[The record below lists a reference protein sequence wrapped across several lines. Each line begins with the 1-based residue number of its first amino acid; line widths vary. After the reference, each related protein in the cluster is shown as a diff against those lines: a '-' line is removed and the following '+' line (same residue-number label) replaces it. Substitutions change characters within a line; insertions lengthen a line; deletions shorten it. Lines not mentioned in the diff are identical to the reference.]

1 MDEVCSTQPTDFI
14 NNDVISK
21 PMDKVPVL
29 SVYAS
34 EKKIME
40 YPLVK
45 KYVTIGRDPKCDI
58 CIKSSLLSREHAIFE
73 LDENYICTITD
84 LGSLNGTK
92 RNDLHLKPKINYE
105 LRDGDCLYFGGIYC
119 TLNFCLSSSTSS
131 LCLLNPVHED
141 SKSLELSLQKTNPD
155 TSCQL
160 HYSQTEN
167 QLSVQ
172 SNFSTKQND
181 NDDNNNNDDSD
192 CSVFSERLL
201 AEIIVNTGEVSQDLL
216 PNPNRFIDSYSPSL
230 SSSTDSDVKKTE
242 LLKNEDDI
250 NLLQHEMHE
259 SSSSVK
265 NCKLHVHTEN
275 DVHLESESNQN
286 SSTTESVR
294 KSKGYIIDA
303 TPLEL
308 LTKSIKNHL
317 SSSDVVSATPM
328 ILTNETASTPLTYNR
343 ANVLLARDSDPGCIV
358 QSMDNQFGLTIRS
371 STCLS
376 AEESVFTIEES
387 DLVTSNATKSIYET
401 SGTGKNE
408 LILNRSSVDLN
419 NNNNEFTANSDRQST
434 VQHVNES
441 VISNDSLQIVVDDNY
456 GSRKSR
462 IFNGIC
468 PEKEENIQVES
479 ANLCTTTTTPTT
491 TTINNKNEHCGLITV
506 NNHDIVCNN
515 ITVTLQPL
523 ENLQIFHYGIQ
534 NQDDQFLN
542 NSSIS
547 NKDQNIHNDSS
558 FKTNEHNSSEKKADI
573 VLSQEW
579 GSDIIH
585 TEILSEKVQY
595 SNLINNNIRKKNTK
609 SSLFTSSKRNIRGTD
624 YKTNTITKQKRCN
637 SKPKNQLSMEQ
648 SVESPLHTEQQRLT
662 VSELAKTDIPQSI
675 PSSKCDVTSERSQ
688 LTPDDNDCKLRRY
701 IEQCSLFR
709 STRSIRNRPTERVTN
724 CTLPGSL
731 GTVKFRS
738 RKNKQKFTSVIS
750 SIHLDSPNSDSEL
763 QDWKCSWSLIHH
775 DNDVNCNTKK
785 VTNQSSY
792 NRPRA
797 PHIPSPL
804 HLSGSILS
812 EEPSQLFDEKLEQMK
827 NESNI
832 SPSKTNNSAIKTINN
847 NIHKNN
853 SCILESAVK
862 LAGFDESPEN
872 DPLVKNTLNISE
884 RLSLP
889 SFSDLTPNS
898 FNAKICIETKS
909 SNEQQQFSPLFP
921 TSTLPI
927 TSLSDEYTSSPVLM
941 KPKRNLRNSCTTRKR
956 AFTSLTTTS
965 ATNNGVDNDGKD
977 CLVHKNSNNNNKV
990 GRTRKTLPSIPKE
1003 NNLSLPTDKTIKQNS
1018 RKSKFEVNN
1027 NSPEMPVRRSTRL
1040 IVQSDKSCNKPPLAV
1055 ASTLQHHIPPIVSIP
1070 EDKCS
1075 SRRTRS
1081 SALINLKPENTA
1093 KNQRKRRMTT
1103 CTNEPKEEILK
1114 ISNTDFNNTS
1124 STSTGSSRTNITN
1137 SIQLVFSGVESS
1149 SYSNIL
1155 KKLNAFETE
1164 DPTLADY
1171 LITDQIKRT
1180 LKVLYARARG
1190 IPIISVEWLKAC
1202 KQSRKGSNPDPLNF
1216 KLHYYNTQSMHTT
1229 VSSEQSTRCHSSF
1242 VMKLSRN
1249 KQKDQ
1254 FEETNEFLC
1263 GWSFCSTPNV
1273 LPSSMDLQKL
1283 TEFAG
1288 GYWMSDEDL
1297 CNTMKNLNDIP
1308 IKSVIITTKEEYHSM
1323 LLLNSKSSCKNSRLS
1338 RNSKE
1343 CKQTTPILR
1352 ALSSLLTVSTDW
1364 FLQTIMNRKSPNW
1377 PIDSQYK
1384 IQ

>member
-131 LCLLNPVHED
+131 LCLFNPLHED
-141 SKSLELSLQKTNPD
+141 SKSLELSLQKTNQD

-181 NDDNNNNDDSD
+181 NDDNNDDSD

-265 NCKLHVHTEN
+265 NCKLYVHTEN

-358 QSMDNQFGLTIRS
+358 QSMDNHFGLTIRS

-419 NNNNEFTANSDRQST
+419 NNNNEFTSNSDRQST

-468 PEKEENIQVES
+468 PEKEENIQVGCFMFS
-479 ANLCTTTTTPTT
+479 FKISFCCWNLCSSMANLF
-491 TTINNKNEHCGLITV
+491 I
-506 NNHDIVCNN
+506 
-515 ITVTLQPL
+515 
-523 ENLQIFHYGIQ
+523 
-534 NQDDQFLN
+534 
-542 NSSIS
+542 
-547 NKDQNIHNDSS
+547 
-558 FKTNEHNSSEKKADI
+558 
-573 VLSQEW
+573 
-579 GSDIIH
+579 
-585 TEILSEKVQY
+585 
-595 SNLINNNIRKKNTK
+595 
-609 SSLFTSSKRNIRGTD
+609 
-624 YKTNTITKQKRCN
+624 
-637 SKPKNQLSMEQ
+637 
-648 SVESPLHTEQQRLT
+648 
-662 VSELAKTDIPQSI
+662 
-675 PSSKCDVTSERSQ
+675 
-688 LTPDDNDCKLRRY
+688 
-701 IEQCSLFR
+701 
-709 STRSIRNRPTERVTN
+709 
-724 CTLPGSL
+724 
-731 GTVKFRS
+731 
-738 RKNKQKFTSVIS
+738 
-750 SIHLDSPNSDSEL
+750 
-763 QDWKCSWSLIHH
+763 
-775 DNDVNCNTKK
+775 
-785 VTNQSSY
+785 
-792 NRPRA
+792 
-797 PHIPSPL
+797 
-804 HLSGSILS
+804 
-812 EEPSQLFDEKLEQMK
+812 
-827 NESNI
+827 
-832 SPSKTNNSAIKTINN
+832 
-847 NIHKNN
+847 
-853 SCILESAVK
+853 
-862 LAGFDESPEN
+862 
-872 DPLVKNTLNISE
+872 
-884 RLSLP
+884 
-889 SFSDLTPNS
+889 
-898 FNAKICIETKS
+898 
-909 SNEQQQFSPLFP
+909 
-921 TSTLPI
+921 
-927 TSLSDEYTSSPVLM
+927 
-941 KPKRNLRNSCTTRKR
+941 
-956 AFTSLTTTS
+956 
-965 ATNNGVDNDGKD
+965 
-977 CLVHKNSNNNNKV
+977 
-990 GRTRKTLPSIPKE
+990 
-1003 NNLSLPTDKTIKQNS
+1003 
-1018 RKSKFEVNN
+1018 
-1027 NSPEMPVRRSTRL
+1027 
-1040 IVQSDKSCNKPPLAV
+1040 
-1055 ASTLQHHIPPIVSIP
+1055 
-1070 EDKCS
+1070 
-1075 SRRTRS
+1075 
-1081 SALINLKPENTA
+1081 
-1093 KNQRKRRMTT
+1093 
-1103 CTNEPKEEILK
+1103 
-1114 ISNTDFNNTS
+1114 
-1124 STSTGSSRTNITN
+1124 
-1137 SIQLVFSGVESS
+1137 
-1149 SYSNIL
+1149 
-1155 KKLNAFETE
+1155 
-1164 DPTLADY
+1164 
-1171 LITDQIKRT
+1171 
-1180 LKVLYARARG
+1180 
-1190 IPIISVEWLKAC
+1190 
-1202 KQSRKGSNPDPLNF
+1202 
-1216 KLHYYNTQSMHTT
+1216 
-1229 VSSEQSTRCHSSF
+1229 
-1242 VMKLSRN
+1242 
-1249 KQKDQ
+1249 
-1254 FEETNEFLC
+1254 
-1263 GWSFCSTPNV
+1263 
-1273 LPSSMDLQKL
+1273 MD
-1283 TEFAG
+1283 
-1288 GYWMSDEDL
+1288 
-1297 CNTMKNLNDIP
+1297 
-1308 IKSVIITTKEEYHSM
+1308 H
-1323 LLLNSKSSCKNSRLS
+1323 
-1338 RNSKE
+1338 
-1343 CKQTTPILR
+1343 
-1352 ALSSLLTVSTDW
+1352 
-1364 FLQTIMNRKSPNW
+1364 
-1377 PIDSQYK
+1377 
-1384 IQ
+1384 

>member
-119 TLNFCLSSSTSS
+119 TLNFCLSSSISS
-131 LCLLNPVHED
+131 LCLLNPLHED
-141 SKSLELSLQKTNPD
+141 SKSFELSLQKTNQD

-160 HYSQTEN
+160 HYSQKEN

-181 NDDNNNNDDSD
+181 NDDDNNNNDDSD

-201 AEIIVNTGEVSQDLL
+201 AEIVVNTGEVSQDLL

-242 LLKNEDDI
+242 LLKNENDI

-265 NCKLHVHTEN
+265 NCKLHMYTEN
-275 DVHLESESNQN
+275 DVHLESESYQN

-358 QSMDNQFGLTIRS
+358 QSMDNHFGLTIRS

-376 AEESVFTIEES
+376 AEESVFTIEENWF
-387 DLVTSNATKSIYET
+387 LFV
-401 SGTGKNE
+401 
-408 LILNRSSVDLN
+408 ILNYSELFFVVNKVLN
-419 NNNNEFTANSDRQST
+419 VLRP
-434 VQHVNES
+434 V
-441 VISNDSLQIVVDDNY
+441 
-456 GSRKSR
+456 K
-462 IFNGIC
+462 
-468 PEKEENIQVES
+468 VES
-479 ANLCTTTTTPTT
+479 TNLCTATTPTT
-491 TTINNKNEHCGLITV
+491 TIINNKNEHCGLITV
-506 NNHDIVCNN
+506 NDHDI
-515 ITVTLQPL
+515 
-523 ENLQIFHYGIQ
+523 
-534 NQDDQFLN
+534 
-542 NSSIS
+542 
-547 NKDQNIHNDSS
+547 
-558 FKTNEHNSSEKKADI
+558 HNSSEKKADI

-595 SNLINNNIRKKNTK
+595 NNLINNNIRKKNTK
-609 SSLFTSSKRNIRGTD
+609 SSCFTSSKRNIRGTD
-624 YKTNTITKQKRCN
+624 YKTNTITKQKGCN

-648 SVESPLHTEQQRLT
+648 SVESPLHTEQQRLA

-675 PSSKCDVTSERSQ
+675 PTSKYDVTSERSQ

-709 STRSIRNRPTERVTN
+709 STRSIRNRPSERVTN

-832 SPSKTNNSAIKTINN
+832 SPSKTNNSLIKTINN

-853 SCILESAVK
+853 SCILESA
-862 LAGFDESPEN
+862 
-872 DPLVKNTLNISE
+872 DPLVKNTLNNGE

-909 SNEQQQFSPLFP
+909 TNEQQQFSPLFP

-956 AFTSLTTTS
+956 AFTSLTTSS
-965 ATNNGVDNDGKD
+965 ATNNSANNDSKD

-990 GRTRKTLPSIPKE
+990 GRTRKTLSSIPKE

-1027 NSPEMPVRRSTRL
+1027 NSPEMPIRRSTRL

-1075 SRRTRS
+1075 RRRTRS

-1103 CTNEPKEEILK
+1103 STNETKEEILK

-1124 STSTGSSRTNITN
+1124 LTSTGSSRTNTTN
-1137 SIQLVFSGVESS
+1137 PIQLVFSGVESS

-1202 KQSRKGSNPDPLNF
+1202 KQSRKGSNP
-1216 KLHYYNTQSMHTT
+1216 

-1242 VMKLSRN
+1242 VMKLSTN
-1249 KQKDQ
+1249 EQINQ

-1283 TEFAG
+1283 TKFAG

-1297 CNTMKNLNDIP
+1297 F
-1308 IKSVIITTKEEYHSM
+1308 IITTKEEYHSM

-1352 ALSSLLTVSTDW
+1352 ALSSLITVSTDW
-1364 FLQTIMNRKSPNW
+1364 FLQTIMNRKPPNW

-1384 IQ
+1384 

>member
-21 PMDKVPVL
+21 AMDKVPVL

-45 KYVTIGRDPKCDI
+45 KYVTIGRDPNCDI

-84 LGSLNGTK
+84 LDSLNGTK
-92 RNDLHLKPKINYE
+92 RNDLHLKPKLNYE

-119 TLNFCLSSSTSS
+119 TLNFCLSSSTSLSSS
-131 LCLLNPVHED
+131 LCLLNQLHED
-141 SKSLELSLQKTNPD
+141 SKSTELSLQKTNQD
-155 TSCQL
+155 TSYQL
-160 HYSQTEN
+160 HYSQKEN

-181 NDDNNNNDDSD
+181 NDDDNNDDSD
-192 CSVFSERLL
+192 CSVLSERLL
-201 AEIIVNTGEVSQDLL
+201 AEIVVNTGEVSQDLL
-216 PNPNRFIDSYSPSL
+216 PNPNRFIDNHSPSL
-230 SSSTDSDVKKTE
+230 SSSTDSDVKKSE

-259 SSSSVK
+259 SSSSVN
-265 NCKLHVHTEN
+265 NCKLHMYTEN
-275 DVHLESESNQN
+275 DVHLKSESNQN

-303 TPLEL
+303 TPLQL
-308 LTKSIKNHL
+308 LTKSNKNHL

-328 ILTNETASTPLTYNR
+328 ILTNETTSTPLTYNR

-419 NNNNEFTANSDRQST
+419 NNNHEFTSNSDRQST

-456 GSRKSR
+456 DSRKSR

-468 PEKEENIQVES
+468 LEKEENIQVES
-479 ANLCTTTTTPTT
+479 TNLCTTTPPPPTT
-491 TTINNKNEHCGLITV
+491 TTTFINNRNEHCGLITV

-523 ENLQIFHYGIQ
+523 ENLQIFNYSIH
-534 NQDDQFLN
+534 NQGDQFLN

-547 NKDQNIHNDSS
+547 NKDQNIHNDSP

-573 VLSQEW
+573 ILSQEW

-585 TEILSEKVQY
+585 TDILSEKVQHN
-595 SNLINNNIRKKNTK
+595 NLNNYNIRKDNIK
-609 SSLFTSSKRNIRGTD
+609 SNRFTSSKCNIRGTD
-624 YKTNTITKQKRCN
+624 YTTNTITKQKRCN

-648 SVESPLHTEQQRLT
+648 SVESPLHTGQQRLT

-701 IEQCSLFR
+701 IEQYSLFR
-709 STRSIRNRPTERVTN
+709 STRSIRNQPSERVTS

-763 QDWKCSWSLIHH
+763 EDWKCSWSLIRH
-775 DNDVNCNTKK
+775 DNNVNCSTKK

-792 NRPRA
+792 NRSRA

-804 HLSGSILS
+804 YLSGSILS
-812 EEPSQLFDEKLEQMK
+812 EESSQLFDEKLEQMK

-832 SPSKTNNSAIKTINN
+832 SPSNTNNSSIKIINN
-847 NIHKNN
+847 NIHKNK

-872 DPLVKNTLNISE
+872 DPLVKNTLNNGE

-898 FNAKICIETKS
+898 FNAKICIEAKS
-909 SNEQQQFSPLFP
+909 NNEQQQFSPLFP

-927 TSLSDEYTSSPVLM
+927 ISLSDEYTSSPGLM
-941 KPKRNLRNSCTTRKR
+941 KPKRNLRNSCATRKR
-956 AFTSLTTTS
+956 AFTSLTTSS
-965 ATNNGVDNDGKD
+965 ATKNSVDNDSKD
-977 CLVHKNSNNNNKV
+977 CLVHKNSSNNNNKV
-990 GRTRKTLPSIPKE
+990 GRTRKTLSSIPKE
-1003 NNLSLPTDKTIKQNS
+1003 NNLSLPTDKTIKHNS
-1018 RKSKFEVNN
+1018 RKSKFEMNN
-1027 NSPEMPVRRSTRL
+1027 NSIEMPIRRSTRL
-1040 IVQSDKSCNKPPLAV
+1040 IVQSDRNCNKPPLAV
-1055 ASTLQHHIPPIVSIP
+1055 ASTLQHHIPLIVSIP

-1075 SRRTRS
+1075 SNSRTTRS
-1081 SALINLKPENTA
+1081 SALINLNPENTI
-1093 KNQRKRRMTT
+1093 KNQRKRRMTAS
-1103 CTNEPKEEILK
+1103 TNEPKGEILK

-1124 STSTGSSRTNITN
+1124 STSTGSSRTNTT
-1137 SIQLVFSGVESS
+1137 SPIQLVFSGVESS

-1155 KKLNAFETE
+1155 RKLNAFETE
-1164 DPTLADY
+1164 DPTFADY

-1180 LKVLYARARG
+1180 LKILYARARG

-1216 KLHYYNTQSMHTT
+1216 KLHYYNTQSVHTT
-1229 VSSEQSTRCHSSF
+1229 ISSGQSTRRHSSF
-1242 VMKLSRN
+1242 AKLSVDE
-1249 KQKDQ
+1249 QKNR

-1297 CNTMKNLNDIP
+1297 CNAIKNLDDI
-1308 IKSVIITTKEEYHSM
+1308 Y
-1323 LLLNSKSSCKNSRLS
+1323 LLIGSYK
-1338 RNSKE
+1338 
-1343 CKQTTPILR
+1343 
-1352 ALSSLLTVSTDW
+1352 LL
-1364 FLQTIMNRKSPNW
+1364 
-1377 PIDSQYK
+1377 
-1384 IQ
+1384 

>member
-1 MDEVCSTQPTDFI
+1 
-14 NNDVISK
+14 
-21 PMDKVPVL
+21 
-29 SVYAS
+29 
-34 EKKIME
+34 
-40 YPLVK
+40 
-45 KYVTIGRDPKCDI
+45 
-58 CIKSSLLSREHAIFE
+58 
-73 LDENYICTITD
+73 
-84 LGSLNGTK
+84 
-92 RNDLHLKPKINYE
+92 
-105 LRDGDCLYFGGIYC
+105 
-119 TLNFCLSSSTSS
+119 
-131 LCLLNPVHED
+131 
-141 SKSLELSLQKTNPD
+141 
-155 TSCQL
+155 
-160 HYSQTEN
+160 
-167 QLSVQ
+167 
-172 SNFSTKQND
+172 
-181 NDDNNNNDDSD
+181 
-192 CSVFSERLL
+192 
-201 AEIIVNTGEVSQDLL
+201 
-216 PNPNRFIDSYSPSL
+216 
-230 SSSTDSDVKKTE
+230 
-242 LLKNEDDI
+242 
-250 NLLQHEMHE
+250 
-259 SSSSVK
+259 
-265 NCKLHVHTEN
+265 
-275 DVHLESESNQN
+275 
-286 SSTTESVR
+286 
-294 KSKGYIIDA
+294 
-303 TPLEL
+303 
-308 LTKSIKNHL
+308 
-317 SSSDVVSATPM
+317 
-328 ILTNETASTPLTYNR
+328 
-343 ANVLLARDSDPGCIV
+343 
-358 QSMDNQFGLTIRS
+358 
-371 STCLS
+371 
-376 AEESVFTIEES
+376 
-387 DLVTSNATKSIYET
+387 
-401 SGTGKNE
+401 
-408 LILNRSSVDLN
+408 
-419 NNNNEFTANSDRQST
+419 
-434 VQHVNES
+434 
-441 VISNDSLQIVVDDNY
+441 
-456 GSRKSR
+456 
-462 IFNGIC
+462 
-468 PEKEENIQVES
+468 
-479 ANLCTTTTTPTT
+479 
-491 TTINNKNEHCGLITV
+491 
-506 NNHDIVCNN
+506 
-515 ITVTLQPL
+515 
-523 ENLQIFHYGIQ
+523 
-534 NQDDQFLN
+534 
-542 NSSIS
+542 
-547 NKDQNIHNDSS
+547 
-558 FKTNEHNSSEKKADI
+558 
-573 VLSQEW
+573 
-579 GSDIIH
+579 
-585 TEILSEKVQY
+585 
-595 SNLINNNIRKKNTK
+595 
-609 SSLFTSSKRNIRGTD
+609 
-624 YKTNTITKQKRCN
+624 
-637 SKPKNQLSMEQ
+637 MEQ

-1124 STSTGSSRTNITN
+1124 STSTGSSRTNI
-1137 SIQLVFSGVESS
+1137 
-1149 SYSNIL
+1149 
-1155 KKLNAFETE
+1155 
-1164 DPTLADY
+1164 
-1171 LITDQIKRT
+1171 
-1180 LKVLYARARG
+1180 
-1190 IPIISVEWLKAC
+1190 
-1202 KQSRKGSNPDPLNF
+1202 
-1216 KLHYYNTQSMHTT
+1216 SMHTT

-1364 FLQTIMNRKSPNW
+1364 FLQTIMNRKPPNW

-1384 IQ
+1384 KQSHQTGYCVHDQPCSIIVLPATTTTNNN

>member
-131 LCLLNPVHED
+131 LCLLNQLHED
-141 SKSLELSLQKTNPD
+141 SKSLELSLQKTNQD

-181 NDDNNNNDDSD
+181 NDDNNDDSD

-201 AEIIVNTGEVSQDLL
+201 AEIVVNTGEVSQDLL

-265 NCKLHVHTEN
+265 NY
-275 DVHLESESNQN
+275 

-358 QSMDNQFGLTIRS
+358 QSMDNHFGLTIRS

-419 NNNNEFTANSDRQST
+419 NNNNEFTSNSDRQST

-479 ANLCTTTTTPTT
+479 TNSCTATTPTT
-491 TTINNKNEHCGLITV
+491 TIINNKNEHCGLITV
-506 NNHDIVCNN
+506 NDHDIVCDN

-547 NKDQNIHNDSS
+547 NKDQNIHNDSP

-595 SNLINNNIRKKNTK
+595 NNLINNNIRKKNTK

-637 SKPKNQLSMEQ
+637 SKSKNQLSMEQ

-847 NIHKNN
+847 NIHKNK

-872 DPLVKNTLNISE
+872 DPLVKNTLNIGE

-898 FNAKICIETKS
+898 FNAKICIEAKS
-909 SNEQQQFSPLFP
+909 NNEQQQFSPLFP

-927 TSLSDEYTSSPVLM
+927 TSLSDECTSSPVLM
-941 KPKRNLRNSCTTRKR
+941 KPKRNLRNSCTTRKK
-956 AFTSLTTTS
+956 AFTSLTTSS
-965 ATNNGVDNDGKD
+965 ATNNSADNDSKD
-977 CLVHKNSNNNNKV
+977 CLVHKNSNNNNNNKV
-990 GRTRKTLPSIPKE
+990 GRTRKTLSSIPKE

-1027 NSPEMPVRRSTRL
+1027 NSLEMPIRRSTRL
-1040 IVQSDKSCNKPPLAV
+1040 IVQSDRNCIKAPLPV
-1055 ASTLQHHIPPIVSIP
+1055 TSTLQQHMPPIVSIP
-1070 EDKCS
+1070 EDKCTS
-1075 SRRTRS
+1075 NSRRTRS
-1081 SALINLKPENTA
+1081 SALINLNPESTA
-1093 KNQRKRRMTT
+1093 ENQRKRRMTT
-1103 CTNEPKEEILK
+1103 STNEPKEEILK

-1124 STSTGSSRTNITN
+1124 STSTGSSRTNTT
-1137 SIQLVFSGVESS
+1137 SPIQLVFSGVESS

-1202 KQSRKGSNPDPLNF
+1202 KQSRKASNPDPLNF
-1216 KLHYYNTQSMHTT
+1216 KLHYYNRQSTHTK

-1249 KQKDQ
+1249 EQINQ
-1254 FEETNEFLC
+1254 FEETNGFLC

-1297 CNTMKNLNDIP
+1297 CNAMKNLDDIP

-1323 LLLNSKSSCKNSRLS
+1323 LLLNSKSSCKISRLS

-1364 FLQTIMNRKSPNW
+1364 FLQTIMNRKPPNW
-1377 PIDSQYK
+1377 PIDSQFK